1 MVFRVASPI
10 AALVLAAVFALGA
23 GTGAMAQDGY
33 TIRPGDTLQIEVLED
48 PGLNRTALVLPDG
61 GITFPMA
68 GSLQAGGRTID
79 QLRQNLSAALAPNF
93 AVEPNVYVSVA
104 ALAQERAATGGG
116 AAAKGPVMDVFAVGQ
131 VAVPG
136 RIETKQGTTLLQFL
150 AEVGGHPDHEV
161 RQSIDVWVRAFAERL
176 KDDPEL
182 LAKGEELKRDLIEH
196 PEVRRWLETLWLGM
210 KRGITEAAT
219 DADSELR
226 ERMTTSLQRIGERL
240 AAEPELQR
248 KVDSWVERSVAYVVE
263 HYRSEVSDLIAS
275 TVERWDGE
283 STARK
288 MELQVGRDLQ
298 FIRIN
303 GTLVGGL
310 AGLVIHALSELL

>member
-61 GITFPMA
+61 GISFPMA

-116 AAAKGPVMDVFAVGQ
+116 AAARGPVMDVFAVGQ

-150 AEVGGHPDHEV
+150 AEVGGLTP
-161 RQSIDVWVRAFAERL
+161 FAAEKRI
-176 KDDPEL
+176 EL
-182 LAKGEELKRDLIEH
+182 LRTDKKSGA
-196 PEVRRWLETLWLGM
+196 
-210 KRGITEAAT
+210 ITTYLFNFRTPAGS
-219 DADSELR
+219 DA
-226 ERMTTSLQRIGERL
+226 RISGSTRL
-240 AAEPELQR
+240 APGDVVKVPQR
-248 KVDSWVERSVAYVVE
+248 RLFE
-263 HYRSEVSDLIAS
+263 
-275 TVERWDGE
+275 
-283 STARK
+283 
-288 MELQVGRDLQ
+288 
-298 FIRIN
+298 
-303 GTLVGGL
+303 
-310 AGLVIHALSELL
+310 